1 MMNVELVP
9 IGTLDRRST
18 TERRLDNLLKRYSKP
33 RLEPADAVAA
43 TTELLEAY
51 VAVVRRRSK
60 IPRHVNRAQV
70 IEAALNHLAYI
81 TKNVREDIDRRIVE
95 ARAFIAKND
104 REKADQI
111 LETLQKQM
119 PELASRNQREISTS
133 KRAPTLMNQIV
144 GGLHKKNSKIT
155 STEVKTALRDMVG
168 QGIVLSM
175 DDQFIEI
182 DETPEGV
189 SVRKTSTYA
198 VSGIP
203 AILSRIKNPKT

>member
-1 MMNVELVP
+1 MMDVELVP

-95 ARAFIAKND
+95 ARTFIAKND

-119 PELASRNQREISTS
+119 PELASRNQKEISTS

-144 GGLHKKNSKIT
+144 GDLHKKDSKIT

-168 QGIVLSM
+168 QGVVLSM

-203 AILSRIKNPKT
+203 AILSRIKNPRT

>member
-1 MMNVELVP
+1 MMDVELVP
-9 IGTLDRRST
+9 IGALDRRST
-18 TERRLDNLLKRYSKP
+18 IERRLDNLLKRYSKP

-70 IEAALNHLAYI
+70 IEVALNHLAYI

-119 PELASRNQREISTS
+119 PELASRNQKEISTS

-144 GGLHKKNSKIT
+144 GDLHKKDSKIT

-168 QGIVLSM
+168 QGVVLSM

-203 AILSRIKNPKT
+203 AILSRIKNPRT

>member
-1 MMNVELVP
+1 MMAAELVP

-18 TERRLDNLLKRYSKP
+18 IERRLDNLLKRYSKP

-43 TTELLEAY
+43 TAELLEAY
-51 VAVVRRRSK
+51 VAVVRRKSK
-60 IPRHVNRAQV
+60 ISRHINRAQV
-70 IEAALNHLAYI
+70 FEAVLNHLAYI
-81 TKNVREDIDRRIVE
+81 TKNVRDDIDRRIIE

-104 REKADQI
+104 HEKADQI

-119 PELASRNQREISTS
+119 PELASHDQREISTS
-133 KRAPTLMNQIV
+133 KRVPTLMNQIV

-168 QGIVLSM
+168 QGVVLGM

-182 DETPEGV
+182 DETPEGA
-189 SVRKTSTYA
+189 SVRKIATYA

-203 AILSRIKNPKT
+203 AILSRIKNPRK

>member
-1 MMNVELVP
+1 MDVELAP

-18 TERRLDNLLKRYSKP
+18 IERRLDNLLRRYSKP
-33 RLEPADAVAA
+33 RLAPADEVAA
-43 TTELLEAY
+43 TAELLEAY

-60 IPRHVNRAQV
+60 IPRRIDRAQ
-70 IEAALNHLAYI
+70 IFDLALNQLAYI
-81 TKNVREDIDRRIVE
+81 TKNVRDDIDRRMVE
-95 ARAFIAKND
+95 ARAFIAKRD
-104 REKADQI
+104 WEKADQI
-111 LETLQKQM
+111 LQTLQKQM

-168 QGIVLSM
+168 QGVVLSM

-189 SVRKTSTYA
+189 SVRKTGTYS

-203 AILSRIKNPKT
+203 AILSRIKNPKK

>member
-1 MMNVELVP
+1 MMDVELVP

-18 TERRLDNLLKRYSKP
+18 IERRLDNLLNRYSKT
-33 RLEPADAVAA
+33 RFEPADEVAA

-60 IPRHVNRAQV
+60 IPRHVNRVQV
-70 IEAALNHLAYI
+70 IEVALNHLAYI
-81 TKNVREDIDRRIVE
+81 TKDVMEEIDRRIVE

-104 REKADQI
+104 QEKADQI

-119 PELASRNQREISTS
+119 PELASRDQREISTS
-133 KRAPTLMNQIV
+133 KRVPTLMNQIV
-144 GGLHKKNSKIT
+144 GGLHKKKSKIT

-168 QGIVLSM
+168 QGVVLGM

-182 DETPEGV
+182 DETPEGA
-189 SVRKTSTYA
+189 SVRKIATYA

-203 AILSRIKNPKT
+203 AILSRIKNPRK